1 MLPNGEPHD
10 ITMWIEN
17 DLPRDPVEQLF
28 LHMISNALYDLAR
41 EGNTSGTDAKYRKIA
56 LKRIQRSARAWFSES
71 NGATGLTFRMA
82 CDGLGYDFDR
92 FQRNV
97 LKMTDKQL
105 LLLVEKIRV
114 LQRRPIRKGI

>member
-1 MLPNGEPHD
+1 MFPDGEPQD

-17 DLPRDPVEQLF
+17 DRPRDPVEQLF
-28 LHMISNALYDLAR
+28 LHMIANALYDLAR
-41 EGNTSGTDAKYRKIA
+41 EGIISGTDAKYRKVA
-56 LKRIQRSARAWFSES
+56 QKRQQRSARHWFAES

-82 CDGLGYDFDR
+82 CDALGYDFLR

-105 LLLVEKIRV
+105 LLLVENIRV
-114 LQRRPIRKGI
+114 LQRRPIRKGL